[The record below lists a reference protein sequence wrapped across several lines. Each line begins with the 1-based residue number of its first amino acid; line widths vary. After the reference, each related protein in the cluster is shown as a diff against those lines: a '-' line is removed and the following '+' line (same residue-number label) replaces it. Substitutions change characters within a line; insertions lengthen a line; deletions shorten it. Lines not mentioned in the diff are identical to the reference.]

1 MKIFR
6 NIKTMYQDII
16 YVSRIT
22 KTKNKKVRILLSV
35 ILSNVVAGLDIAL
48 ILIFSTIITDQ
59 FQSDNFLNYFIE
71 IFLNNTFFIPLIVVF
86 RFVAIYVQNINLK
99 LLETDIDRNLKV
111 HLMGEVFDKSNYS
124 VSDAYFYVNVLTGH
138 LTFFYS
144 NVTSFLM
151 GLVQTLAYSYY
162 LIESNPRTLIY
173 FLGGIIILYYPL
185 TFIIKKSRA
194 FTDETYWKS
203 HTIVQEIERIVE
215 NMFLIKILQKD
226 QEEVN
231 SFNMQLKEYND
242 LTVKHSIWNS
252 LSGYLPTFL
261 TMFVLGILVSFSTV
275 VKNLTLDFIGV
286 TLRLFQQ
293 IGSIAGSLNN
303 LLNSQIHI
311 KHFSNLEKNRV
322 SVNRENHVSGSKDL
336 GNDAVSV
343 HEADFKYFNSEEYIF
358 ENLSF
363 SIPKNIHTII
373 TGPNGSGK
381 STILGLIAGVLLS
394 EKGKIQTSSSKF
406 GYIGATPFIFRDTIR
421 NNLLFG
427 NSSEVTDE
435 LLLEKLRIFETFK
448 EESGYDLDRVI
459 DNKSLSSGQFQKIAF
474 IRALVSGVDIL
485 LLDEST
491 SNLDENTKK
500 LIFKILGEQNLT
512 IINSTHDP
520 ESFTDAKF
528 HIKIEIENEK
538 RVVAINHI

>member
-1 MKIFR
+1 MKIFK
-6 NIKTMYQDII
+6 NIKVMYQDII

-22 KTKNKKVRILLSV
+22 KTKKKKIRILFSV
-35 ILSNVVAGLDIAL
+35 FLSNVVAGLDISL

-59 FQSDNFLNYFIE
+59 FQSDNILNYFIE
-71 IFLNNTFFIPLIVVF
+71 IFLNNKFLIPLLVIF
-86 RFVAIYVQNINLK
+86 RFVAIYVQNLNLK

-111 HLMGEVFDKSNYS
+111 HLMAEVFDKSNYS
-124 VSDAYFYVNVLTGH
+124 ISDAYFYVNVLTGH

-144 NVTSFLM
+144 NVTGFLM
-151 GLVQTLAYSYY
+151 GFVQTLAYTYY
-162 LIESNPRTLIY
+162 LIDSNPNTLMY
-173 FLGGIIILYYPL
+173 FLGGIVILYFPL
-185 TFIIKKSRA
+185 SFIIKKSRA

-203 HTIVQEIERIVE
+203 HSIVQEIERIVE

-226 QEEVN
+226 QIEIK
-231 SFNMQLKEYND
+231 SFDSQLKEYND

-261 TMFVLGILVSFSTV
+261 TMFVLGILVSFSNI
-275 VKNLTLDFIGV
+275 VKNLSLDFIGV

-311 KHFSNLEKNRV
+311 KHFSNLDKNRV
-322 SVNRENHVSGSKDL
+322 SVNRENHVTDNKDMKKE
-336 GNDAVSV
+336 AVNV
-343 HEADFKYFNSEEYIF
+343 EKVQFKYFNSDDYIF
-358 ENLSF
+358 EDLSF
-363 SIPKNIHTII
+363 SIPKNVHTII

-381 STILGLIAGVLLS
+381 STILGLIAGVLLA
-394 EKGKIQTSSSKF
+394 ENGKILTSSSKF

-427 NSSEVTDE
+427 NDSEVSDDV
-435 LLLEKLRIFETFK
+435 LLEKLRLFETFK

-459 DNKSLSSGQFQKIAF
+459 DNKSLSSGQFQKVAF

-491 SNLDENTKK
+491 SNLDEKTKK
-500 LIFKILGEQNLT
+500 LIFNILRKEDLT

-520 ESFTDAKF
+520 DSFSDAKF

-538 RVVAINHI
+538 RVLVTDNI